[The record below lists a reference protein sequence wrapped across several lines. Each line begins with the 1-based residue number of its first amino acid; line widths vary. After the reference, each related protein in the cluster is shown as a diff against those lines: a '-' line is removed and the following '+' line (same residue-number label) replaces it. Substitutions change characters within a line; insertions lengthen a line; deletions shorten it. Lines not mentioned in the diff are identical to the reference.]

1 MACMHGG
8 TPVCSCSRKCFK
20 RITTTPKALLPSKEL
35 VPSNTQEKVHHRCV
49 WCVCL
54 YYIYIY
60 IYICIIHIS
69 LGCVPTQELGCTSKQ
84 SQKSQHP
91 LPSHVKEP
99 TPAPCGEPSAWLFE
113 LGSPCP
119 TKGCAES
126 SRSFA
131 HRPGAEELILWSLGW
146 LLFG

>member
-49 WCVCL
+49 CVFVL
-54 YYIYIY
+54 YIYTF
-60 IYICIIHIS
+60 IHIS
-69 LGCVPTQELGCTSKQ
+69 LGCVPTQELGWTSKQ